1 MADPV
6 TASIVLGVLATSSA
20 TAGAVSTTIQAEG
33 AKDIAEEKTQ
43 AGRKQAGIE
52 THQALSRALA
62 QEGTTSQFKTTAVDQ
77 ILDAERQAQVD
88 IKRDEQL
95 AKHDA
100 DVQIANA
107 WIDVGITAAMSGMA
121 IGSAKAEAAKLAGT
135 GTTTTTAGG
144 AGSNLMMQNP
154 TNIPLGPLEMSAM
167 IMG

>member
-1 MADPV
+1 MAHPLTMAIV
-6 TASIVLGVLATSSA
+6 MGVMATTAATASAA
-20 TAGAVSTTIQAEG
+20 STTIQAEG

-62 QEGTTSQFKTTAVDQ
+62 QEGTTAQFKTTAVDQ

-100 DVQIANA
+100 DKESEVALVSQNEL
-107 WIDVGITAAMSGMA
+107 TSKNKQAA
-121 IGSAKAEAAKLAGT
+121 
-135 GTTTTTAGG
+135 
-144 AGSNLMMQNP
+144 
-154 TNIPLGPLEMSAM
+154 
-167 IMG
+167 